1 MKRILTV
8 QDISCV
14 GKCSLTVAL
23 PIISA
28 FGIEAAILPT
38 ATLST
43 HTAFKGFTFRD
54 LTEDMLPITRHWKEL
69 GIEFDGIYT
78 GYLGS
83 VEQID
88 LVLDIFEKFG
98 ENSRIITDEC
108 IYTFN
113 ETSSERDIVDSVEEF
128 DARIEHI
135 QIKVE
140 VGLRNYCIVIFEKNS
155 ANELEIV
162 NWYWEK

>member
-1 MKRILTV
+1 MSKATILRAMTRDGSARIHV
-8 QDISCV
+8 INS
-14 GKCSLTVAL
+14 K
-23 PIISA
+23 
-28 FGIEAAILPT
+28 AIVND
-38 ATLST
+38 A
-43 HTAFKGFTFRD
+43 
-54 LTEDMLPITRHWKEL
+54 I
-69 GIEFDGIYT
+69 
-78 GYLGS
+78 
-83 VEQID
+83 
-88 LVLDIFEKFG
+88 EKFG

-128 DARIEHI
+128 EARIEHI

>member
-1 MKRILTV
+1 MKIKKKKTLIV
-8 QDISCV
+8 V
-14 GKCSLTVAL
+14 V
-23 PIISA
+23 
-28 FGIEAAILPT
+28 AILFLIIAIPT
-38 ATLST
+38 TIFIVNHFS
-43 HTAFKGFTFRD
+43 K
-54 LTEDMLPITRHWKEL
+54 
-69 GIEFDGIYT
+69 
-78 GYLGS
+78 S
-83 VEQID
+83 
-88 LVLDIFEKFG
+88 LVLHSHMEIYHKYAEEFVREETDAIEKFG

-128 DARIEHI
+128 EARIEHI